1 MESAFGRLFRK
12 SKLASFDR
20 GIKQVYATYPKA
32 AERGEWGLKRP
43 MPSKVATRLAT
54 LKEIDSKEQITDFEA
69 ANQQFMLTMTWK
81 ENFPES
87 RSPKYAATGDLMQG
101 VASIYDMAARV
112 DVNSVGASEDTNET
126 AATRSGPQRNI
137 NAMTRAEWN
146 DFLELA
152 RARRAEWKEC
162 LEKGQFAPE
171 ETMAFMNATDKFDA
185 TNDGVHRS
193 PTYHNYVPSSQE
205 LVVEGRILNRVAA
218 GYAVGI
224 QGIVAY
230 LPMPSNSMDA
240 RFQYRDV
247 KTFYVHSAKFDN
259 QGRPVVMLGIKPLGT
274 RGSAHSFGTGQTSS
288 FTYSRASASDNSRT
302 SGDRQKMVD
311 RLMGLT
317 MMNANVESKT
327 QASGGAATEPGS
339 TDKADG
345 DSVNDA
351 LDLLDKTRRRW

>member
-20 GIKQVYATYPKA
+20 GIKQIYATYPKA
-32 AERGEWGLKRP
+32 ADRGEWGLKRP
-43 MPSKVATRLAT
+43 MPSKVTTRLAT

-87 RSPKYAATGDLMQG
+87 RSPKYAATSDLMQDI
-101 VASIYDMAARV
+101 ASIYDMAARV

-126 AATRSGPQRNI
+126 ASTKSGPQRNI
-137 NAMTRAEWN
+137 NMMTRAEWN

-205 LVVEGRILNRVAA
+205 LVVEGRVLNRVAA

-240 RFQYRDV
+240 GFQYRDI

-259 QGRPVVMLGIKPLGT
+259 QGRPVVVLGIKP
-274 RGSAHSFGTGQTSS
+274 RGSRGSVHSFGTGQTSS
-288 FTYSRASASDNSRT
+288 FTYSRASASGN
-302 SGDRQKMVD
+302 GQAGLDRQVLVD
-311 RLMGLT
+311 RLRGLLAQNT
-317 MMNANVESKT
+317 GTKSKT
-327 QASGGAATEPGS
+327 QTSEGATTDPGS
-339 TDKADG
+339 TGKADG